1 MGHRLKSINQLLKDF
16 YSYQKL
22 PSIEEFRILGDR
34 IKKLEETH
42 KVSLKESLEL
52 GVKVKKFHN
61 FIIKTFFLLLGIIL
75 FPVWIF
81 YIINALKDF
90 SFSSLSAV
98 LLLFPLLALIT
109 LICNL
114 FLFMMFYLI
123 FIMMMQKILPF
134 KSVKKT
140 KLLDTV
146 KNELEGFKKTI
157 FSYERDIEYICKY
170 NPEATWIRQSGIR
183 SSPDVLA
190 FWIIDICKKP
200 ELSIFKKESD
210 KFYKLLLMRIAFIIE
225 DYKLKKFEDASAV
238 FGIPLKTEADLE
250 KIAKKYIKD
259 KDARESYWEFYKK
272 AISKQAFYLEQ
283 FEKVIKR

>member
-1 MGHRLKSINQLLKDF
+1 MKSINHFLKDF
-16 YSYQKL
+16 YSYQK
-22 PSIEEFRILGDR
+22 PSSIEEFRILGDR
-34 IKKLEETH
+34 IQKLEEDH

-90 SFSSLSAV
+90 SFSSLSLV

-109 LICNL
+109 LISSL

-123 FIMMMQKILPF
+123 LIMTMQKILPF
-134 KSVKKT
+134 KSVKKI
-140 KLLDTV
+140 KLLDKV
-146 KNELEGFKKTI
+146 KNELEGFKKAI

-200 ELSIFKKESD
+200 ELSIFKIKSD

-238 FGIPLKTEADLE
+238 FGISIKTEADLE

-259 KDARESYWEFYKK
+259 KDVRENYWEFYKN
-272 AISKQAFYLEQ
+272 ALAKQAFYLEQ
-283 FEKVIKR
+283 LKKTIKK

>member
-1 MGHRLKSINQLLKDF
+1 
-16 YSYQKL
+16 
-22 PSIEEFRILGDR
+22 
-34 IKKLEETH
+34 
-42 KVSLKESLEL
+42 
-52 GVKVKKFHN
+52 
-61 FIIKTFFLLLGIIL
+61 
-75 FPVWIF
+75 
-81 YIINALKDF
+81 
-90 SFSSLSAV
+90 
-98 LLLFPLLALIT
+98 
-109 LICNL
+109 
-114 FLFMMFYLI
+114 
-123 FIMMMQKILPF
+123 MMMQKILPF
-134 KSVKKT
+134 KSAKKT
-140 KLLDTV
+140 MLLDTV
-146 KNELEGFKKTI
+146 MNVLYGFKKTI

-210 KFYKLLLMRIAFIIE
+210 NFYKLLLMRIAFIIE

-238 FGIPLKTEADLE
+238 YDIPLKTEADLE

-259 KDARESYWEFYKK
+259 KDARESYWEFYKN